1 MRRGNFDQIDESKK
15 KRIKASN
22 ATSPASEALARP
34 NASKKAEVEEFYSKR
49 SRKTGSEVVHEALPI
64 KKGGV
69 IHRVSRKVAQ
79 DLPLD
84 SNMEEEEEDSAVR
97 DELRDRARTPTEK
110 LMTLKEDIAKHATQ
124 LQELPEE
131 NISSLT
137 TLCRYASSH
146 EEVESLLA
154 IAALVPVFKS
164 LAPSYK
170 IRPLSETER
179 KEKVSREVAK
189 QRDFEESFV
198 KNYRT
203 FIDRLTF
210 LSRGTQ
216 KSQLG
221 NDLSSLLETTSI
233 SASCELC
240 LSSLR
245 HFNFN
250 EELFSILIRSFGRKP
265 KDADTTRQFTHC
277 VRTIETLLKDDG
289 DQGEI
294 SLKITKILCSRIKTV
309 KFRVDES
316 VLNVFLSLSILENA
330 NPFASNS
337 LNQTAPTG
345 KKLRVHLS
353 KKERKARK
361 DAKAINEEMKKAE
374 QAVSAK
380 DRINF
385 QAQILQSVFKL
396 YLEILRSSLLEL
408 TDGRMLVAA
417 VLEGLSRFGPM
428 ANVDLVGDFLEVLKE
443 LIDNII
449 WEQESESNMRT
460 STRGIFTAENIRKML
475 LCVATAFA
483 LISNHTE
490 NGKLPFPVD
499 LSRFVETL
507 YVILPDIALDPNLEL
522 SSKSLRLEDPLG
534 EKSGEEKPAVNVS
547 TRAELLLKCLDFI
560 FFRSK
565 SGSNTRAM
573 LFLKRIFMMSLHT
586 PEKTTNT
593 NFKFVSKLMHRYG
606 NFLNTLWSTEDKVE
620 EDSAFS
626 LGYEHV
632 STDLRMKT
640 SNAHGATLW
649 ENIIYET
656 HYCQTHRDLSRSLA
670 KLSK

>member
-1 MRRGNFDQIDESKK
+1 MRKRKFDQIDESNK
-15 KRIKASN
+15 KRTKASD
-22 ATSPASEALARP
+22 ASPPASDTHLRPSALK
-34 NASKKAEVEEFYSKR
+34 NEEVEEFYSKK
-49 SRKTGSEVVHEALPI
+49 SRETGSEVVHEALPI
-64 KKGGV
+64 KKGGI
-69 IHRVSRKVAQ
+69 IHRMSRKVAH
-79 DLPLD
+79 DLPTL
-84 SNMEEEEEDSAVR
+84 EESKEESAVSN
-97 DELRDRARTPTEK
+97 ELYDLTRSPKEK
-110 LMTLKEDIAKHATQ
+110 LMALKESIAKHATQ

-137 TLCRYASSH
+137 ILCRYASSH

-170 IRPLSETER
+170 IRPLTETER

-203 FIDRLTF
+203 FIDRLLF

-216 KSQLG
+216 KPQLSTE
-221 NDLSSLLETTSI
+221 LSSLLETTSI
-233 SASCELC
+233 TASCELC
-240 LSSLR
+240 SSSLR
-245 HFNFN
+245 YFNFN
-250 EELFSILIRSFGRKP
+250 DELFSILIRSFGRKP

-277 VRTIETLLKDDG
+277 VRTIENLLKDDG
-289 DQGEI
+289 EQGEV
-294 SLKITKILCSRIKTV
+294 SLKITKILCSRISKV

-316 VLNVFLSLSILENA
+316 VLNVFLSLSILDNA
-330 NPFASNS
+330 NPFASNPD
-337 LNQTAPTG
+337 NQSARTN

-396 YLEILRSSLLEL
+396 YLEILRSSLLES
-408 TDGRMLVAA
+408 TDARMLVAA

-443 LIDNII
+443 LMDNII
-449 WEQESESNMRT
+449 WEQESENNTKS
-460 STRGIFTAENIRKML
+460 STRGVYTAENIRKML

-499 LSRFVETL
+499 LSRFVEAL
-507 YVILPDIALDPNLEL
+507 YVILTDIALDANLEL

-534 EKSGEEKPAVNVS
+534 EKLGEEKPAVNVS

-586 PEKTTNT
+586 PEKTTNA

-606 NFLNTLWSTEDKVE
+606 NFLHTLWSTEDKVE
-620 EDSAFS
+620 EDSVYN
-626 LGYEHV
+626 LGYEHTF
-632 STDLRMKT
+632 TDHRMKT

-656 HYCQTHRDLSRSLA
+656 HYCQTHRDFSRSLA